1 MTPLGRKIRSSAFT
15 IRSLLLYSII
25 STAFNFATPYY
36 FNVWRSAPV
45 KVVVVSGKTHLIAE
59 AVSVK
64 DAQEERLWI
73 AREAATAIFYRNPNG
88 FPLGGTIDR
97 ICSPLIRKQVMEASH
112 EDEQAF
118 MNLKIDQHF
127 EPTRPI
133 REMPGP
139 EGAFTMQVDGDLI
152 RIWKQDGK
160 DEIHTTPIRIL
171 MNLAINDDGRL
182 LSKYPLIVTK
192 LESHRLDEPQKLSSN
207 R

>member
-1 MTPLGRKIRSSAFT
+1 
-15 IRSLLLYSII
+15 
-25 STAFNFATPYY
+25 
-36 FNVWRSAPV
+36 
-45 KVVVVSGKTHLIAE
+45 
-59 AVSVK
+59 
-64 DAQEERLWI
+64 
-73 AREAATAIFYRNPNG
+73 
-88 FPLGGTIDR
+88 
-97 ICSPLIRKQVMEASH
+97 
-112 EDEQAF
+112 

-139 EGAFTMQVDGDLI
+139 EGVFTMQVDGDLI